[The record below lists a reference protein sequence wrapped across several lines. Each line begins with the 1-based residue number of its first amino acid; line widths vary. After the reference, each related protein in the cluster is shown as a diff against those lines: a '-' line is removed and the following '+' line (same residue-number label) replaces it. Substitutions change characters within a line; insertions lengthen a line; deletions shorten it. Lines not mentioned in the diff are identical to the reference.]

1 MPDYIRHVKKSHKGV
16 IEVAIFNK
24 PGIEE
29 FQRCEEC
36 SNIFIGS
43 RGLKIHQSTSQ
54 SCSRSGINSG
64 EEGGQSG
71 ALRPINRQNIEE
83 PQENSSV
90 EDDAEEE
97 GPRREVEGA
106 RAAEGEGEEEE
117 EGGGNNRAPREEIRQ
132 VRTAATR
139 NRRESISRV
148 RPSTTRGRRGG
159 GGRGGSARV
168 GRGGRGGILGQQER
182 DVTDEN
188 ADREEEGRNIE
199 DGHLQQQQHQ
209 DQGVL
214 SMEEL
219 KDLAMKF
226 GKALFYVSSKW
237 RKQLSKITFHL
248 MGKITEASIEEDEF
262 KVQYV
267 LTSLLILPGLISEIR
282 VSKVR
287 PVISFLSETAGAA
300 DKAGAIISMAQRH
313 LRTAGTGEDHRPTAA
328 RFRGEKT
335 ITRKALAE
343 RVDSL
348 AKDGRLSSATRT
360 LSEMA
365 VMVEAGNESKIR
377 VEADHQTKLDTIS
390 NLHPRASEEHDNF
403 IPEALEILQQ
413 QEEEEG
419 INISSFSVTAEHVLG
434 AVKNLS
440 TGASPGFSG
449 WTFSAIQ
456 AIILPLDNQLQSCA
470 IIAEFFNLIL
480 SGRFKNKLLTTT
492 RSILIEKGNGEFR
505 PLGIGETWYRFLARM
520 VSKLIGIEVGGKLEP
535 LQLGCGIS
543 GGCEIAGRLGQ
554 IILDSDRDMCAIKLD
569 LQNAFNSMRRKVMW
583 KGIQEFAPELIHWY
597 MWAYGE
603 ESELRLSNGELV
615 GTSATG
621 CRQGD
626 PLSPLCFSVGLQAA
640 LKDIEAM
647 VKEVCRR
654 DDVELSCGTIAYM
667 DDTTIFVPRRFVN
680 EVGERIAP
688 ILEFYGLRLSVHKCS
703 ILGGRVNLIEDPI
716 FKVSSQGEVIM
727 GVPTGD
733 IQYRKDQVEDMI
745 SKMIQP
751 LGAIHLVD
759 QKNSFNILRSCINAR
774 PCYLARVCDPPIV
787 EEGLKRFDSAVDSAI
802 LRLTK
807 AVGDGDLIIRP
818 QQMGESFKNS
828 SILRSLPTALGGLG
842 IVRHAGIVNE
852 KASEKSR
859 QLTKK
864 FINKF
869 LPFLLPG
876 TELWDIFINYN
887 GARNL
892 ESEILPLMFDST
904 PPDFLQNSQ
913 EQQQPQQIQQDDDD
927 NELQQQQPI
936 SSKAIILAFHKRVA
950 QNLHLKLFS
959 QENKRAE
966 AAWLIS
972 SQYKNS
978 GRWLA
983 GRNNIFYGKFGLLG
997 DDFLEA
1003 LRLRLLLPPLLD
1015 DDLEINPRKC
1025 LCEHICSAT
1034 KPFHLLDCKL
1044 SKAYITGRHNKIR
1057 DLLFQFIKDCL
1068 PEGSVIQ
1075 KEIPFQVTTTT
1086 MITADIQ
1093 YETNNNI
1100 HYIDVAVA
1108 NPSSQTYLNLGSAT
1122 TADVATKHKEQA
1134 KSRHYEVLGN
1144 AVQTGR
1150 FIPFALEATG
1160 RLGPAAVR
1168 FIERMAGLRYDLK
1181 NKLIDQINVVMAH
1194 FNGQLIFN
1202 RREQLVLIP
1211 PPPLS
1216 IPFLEEDND

>member
-1 MPDYIRHVKKSHKGV
+1 VS
-16 IEVAIFNK
+16 
-24 PGIEE
+24 
-29 FQRCEEC
+29 
-36 SNIFIGS
+36 
-43 RGLKIHQSTSQ
+43 
-54 SCSRSGINSG
+54 
-64 EEGGQSG
+64 
-71 ALRPINRQNIEE
+71 
-83 PQENSSV
+83 
-90 EDDAEEE
+90 
-97 GPRREVEGA
+97 
-106 RAAEGEGEEEE
+106 
-117 EGGGNNRAPREEIRQ
+117 
-132 VRTAATR
+132 
-139 NRRESISRV
+139 
-148 RPSTTRGRRGG
+148 
-159 GGRGGSARV
+159 
-168 GRGGRGGILGQQER
+168 
-182 DVTDEN
+182 DEN
-188 ADREEEGRNIE
+188 ADREEEDNEEEGGGIP
-199 DGHLQQQQHQ
+199 HHQQQVQ
-209 DQGVL
+209 DQL
-214 SMEEL
+214 SIEEL

-226 GKALFYVSSKW
+226 GKALFYVSHKW
-237 RKQLSKITFHL
+237 RDRLSGITFDI
-248 MGKITEASIEEDEF
+248 MAKITEASNEDNEF
-262 KVQYV
+262 KVQYF
-267 LTSLLILPGLISEIR
+267 LTSLLILPGLIGDIR
-282 VSKVR
+282 ISKVR
-287 PVISFLSETAGAA
+287 TVSSFLSEVAAAATADIKA
-300 DKAGAIISMAQRH
+300 DLIISMAQRH
-313 LRTAGTGEDHRPTAA
+313 LRTAGTGEEAQNRRAST
-328 RFRGEKT
+328 RIRGERT
-335 ITRKALAE
+335 ISRKALVD

-348 AKDGRLSSATRT
+348 AKDSRLSSATRT

-365 VMVEAGNESKIR
+365 EMVEAGNETKIR
-377 VEADHQTKLDTIS
+377 IEADHQTTLDTIN
-390 NLHPRASEEHDNF
+390 NLHPRASVELDDF
-403 IPEALEILQQ
+403 LPEALEIQQHQ
-413 QEEEEG
+413 QEEGG
-419 INISSFSVTAEHVLG
+419 IDVLSFSVSAENVLT

-440 TGASPGFSG
+440 MGASPGFSG
-449 WTFSAIQ
+449 WTFNAIQ
-456 AIILPLDNQLQSCA
+456 AIILPLDNQLQSCGV
-470 IIAEFFNLIL
+470 IAEFFNLIL
-480 SGRFKNKLLTTT
+480 TGRFKNKLLTTT

-505 PLGIGETWYRFLARM
+505 PLGIGETWYRLLARM
-520 VSKLIGIEVGGKLEP
+520 VSKLIGIDVGGKLEP

-554 IILDSDRDMCAIKLD
+554 VILDSDRDMCAIKLD
-569 LQNAFNSMRRKVMW
+569 IKNAFNSMPRKVMW
-583 KGIQEFAPELIHWY
+583 KGIQEFAPELSHWY

-603 ESELRLSNGELV
+603 ESELRSSKGELL

-640 LKDIEAM
+640 LREIQAM
-647 VKEVCRR
+647 IKEICRR

-680 EVGERIAP
+680 EVGRRIRP
-688 ILEFYGLRLSVHKCS
+688 IIELYGLQLSDQKCS
-703 ILGGRVNLIEDPI
+703 ILGERAYLIEDPI
-716 FKVSSQGEVIM
+716 FKVSVNGEVIM
-727 GVPTGD
+727 GVPTGN
-733 IQYRKDQVEDMI
+733 IQFRKDQVEEMI
-745 SKMIQP
+745 AKMIQP

-759 QKNSFNILRSCINAR
+759 QKNGFNILRSCINAR

-787 EEGLKRFDSAVDSAI
+787 EEGLKRFDIAVDSAI

-807 AVGDGDLIIRP
+807 AVGDGDLIIEP
-818 QQMGESFKNS
+818 QQMGETFKNAN
-828 SILRSLPTALGGLG
+828 ILRSLPTALGGLG

-859 QLTKK
+859 QITKS
-864 FINKF
+864 FVNKF
-869 LPFLLPG
+869 LPLLLPG
-876 TELWDIFINYN
+876 TQVWDMVVNFN

-904 PPDFLQNSQ
+904 PPNFLQFSQ
-913 EQQQPQQIQQDDDD
+913 EQQPQQIQQGDDD

-966 AAWLIS
+966 AAWLVS

-1003 LRLRLLLPPLLD
+1003 LRLRLLLPPILD

-1025 LCEHICSAT
+1025 GCGHICSAT
-1034 KPFHLLDCKL
+1034 KPFHLLDCGL
-1044 SKAYITGRHNKIR
+1044 SRAYVTGRHNKIR

-1108 NPSSQTYLNLGSAT
+1108 NPSSQSYLNMGSAS
-1122 TADVATKHKEQA
+1122 TADVASKHKEQA

-1168 FIERMAGLRYDLK
+1168 FIERMAGLRSDLK
-1181 NKLIDQINVVMAH
+1181 NRLIDQINVVMAH
-1194 FNGQLIFN
+1194 FNGQLISN
-1202 RREQLVLIP
+1202 RRDQLVLIP

-1216 IPFLEEDND
+1216 IPLEED